1 LYGNPAGYERYMG
14 RWSMALAPTFLRFAC
29 SCEPGAL
36 LDMGCGTGSL
46 MRTAARCFPRARLIG
61 MDPVAS
67 YLRHARATVAPE
79 RADFVVGFVEQMPF
93 ADGMFDCCLSL
104 LLLQEIRERE
114 PALREMR
121 RVTRDGGIVA
131 ACQWDFGHGMP
142 MSLAIREVLSAVAP
156 DVYERL
162 SKRQAT
168 AFTSEAELRQHWEAA
183 GLADVETARL
193 ATTLAY
199 ASFDDLWQPLLS
211 GSTPVTA
218 AVAALPS
225 DARDEVH
232 RRLRKRFLGDRPDNA
247 FSLRAEAFAVRG
259 RCVHPARDQ

>member
-1 LYGNPAGYERYMG
+1 MG

-131 ACQWDFGHGMP
+131 ACQWDFGRGMP
-142 MSLAIREVLSAVAP
+142 MSLAIREVLSVVVP
-156 DVYERL
+156 DVCERL
-162 SKRQAT
+162 GRRQST

-183 GLADVETARL
+183 GFADVETTRL
-193 ATTLAY
+193 VTTLSY

-225 DARDEVH
+225 DACDEVH
-232 RRLRKRFLGDRPDNA
+232 RRLRERFLGERPDSS
-247 FSLRAEAFAVRG
+247 FSLRAEAFAVPG
-259 RCVHPARDQ
+259 RSAARPGLTRR